1 MKKKNPN
8 NTRGKQIHLLPVL
21 KVNVQQSYADP
32 DFFFGGGGG
41 GPKNIL
47 VCQGNP
53 MHIFGNFTICEN
65 LKKLSF
71 PGGGMVQT
79 PPHPAP

>member
-1 MKKKNPN
+1 MKKKTPN

-21 KVNVQQSYADP
+21 KVNVQQSCADP
-32 DFFFGGGGG
+32 DFFSVVGG

-65 LKKLSF
+65 LKI
-71 PGGGMVQT
+71 
-79 PPHPAP
+79 